1 MDPKAITRPA
11 KGLDIRSLK
20 DFKNLGSLKS
30 IFCAKEISKPKILLG
45 LLILLVFLP
54 FNDLILRKWS
64 VSYPNFI
71 IRGPQ

>member
-45 LLILLVFLP
+45 LLILLVFA
-54 FNDLILRKWS
+54 NGRSVIQILLSGDHNKLT
-64 VSYPNFI
+64 I
-71 IRGPQ
+71 